1 MELRTDGLRTKGR
14 LLVASPMLGDPN
26 FRRAVVLMIEHSP
39 EGALGVVLNRPTE
52 NPVAH
57 ALPGWEAPATDPG
70 VVFTGGPVEEGKV
83 LALGVLQQAR
93 REPGWSGVV
102 GRVGMV
108 DLSSEPEDL
117 EPVVEQVRF
126 FSGYAGWGAGQL
138 EGEIAEGAWIVLDAT
153 EADALT
159 TDPADLW
166 HAVFRRQRGDL
177 LWYAF
182 YPDDPGLN

>member
-1 MELRTDGLRTKGR
+1 
-14 LLVASPMLGDPN
+14 
-26 FRRAVVLMIEHSP
+26 
-39 EGALGVVLNRPTE
+39 
-52 NPVAH
+52 
-57 ALPGWEAPATDPG
+57 
-70 VVFTGGPVEEGKV
+70 
-83 LALGVLQQAR
+83 
-93 REPGWSGVV
+93 
-102 GRVGMV
+102 
-108 DLSSEPEDL
+108 
-117 EPVVEQVRF
+117 
-126 FSGYAGWGAGQL
+126 L